1 MLCFTGVWDYFQDSL
16 ECKVC
21 QVKPQV
27 GISISNLW
35 VCVILFDSLFF
46 VWSVYLLVVMPPK
59 KDCLQTEEML
69 METEAEKKMFKK
81 QAKDR
86 EDVRIFSILLFLIS
100 LLCLSCSCP

>member
-1 MLCFTGVWDYFQDSL
+1 
-16 ECKVC
+16 
-21 QVKPQV
+21 
-27 GISISNLW
+27 
-35 VCVILFDSLFF
+35 
-46 VWSVYLLVVMPPK
+46 MPPK